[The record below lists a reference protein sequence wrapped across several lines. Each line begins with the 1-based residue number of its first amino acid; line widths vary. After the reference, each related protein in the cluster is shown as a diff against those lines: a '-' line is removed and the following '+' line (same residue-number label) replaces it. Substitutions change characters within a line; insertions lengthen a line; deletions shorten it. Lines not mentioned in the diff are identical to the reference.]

1 MKLLWTIICVI
12 NNNEFTSKRSS
23 YGSSEMNV
31 RVDPKIGWSSNG
43 NIVIKISLVL
53 QSEVR
58 QQMQKIFPLYE
69 ILPFYHRSCA
79 PFCFICTENQCLV
92 FMSDSSRTKTAPRLR
107 YLLDSGVSTQKP
119 EESRAIY
126 SSQMTPS

>member
-58 QQMQKIFPLYE
+58 Q
-69 ILPFYHRSCA
+69 
-79 PFCFICTENQCLV
+79 
-92 FMSDSSRTKTAPRLR
+92 
-107 YLLDSGVSTQKP
+107 
-119 EESRAIY
+119 
-126 SSQMTPS
+126 